1 MTWIWILVAAAAIGA
16 AVLWSRRP
24 RPVAKLT
31 LRQGSGPGPEF
42 LIQGRESTIGSEES
56 RTVVVSHPKVS
67 GLHATLTLE
76 ADGRFV
82 LRDSSKRGTKV
93 NGRDITEKVLSSG
106 DLIRLADSIDLIFT
120 RLR

>member
-1 MTWIWILVAAAAIGA
+1 M
-16 AVLWSRRP
+16 VLWMVLGVLALGGLAAWAVRS

-31 LRQGSGPGPEF
+31 LREGAGPGLEF
-42 LIQGRESTIGSEES
+42 PLRPGQITIGSEEG

-67 GLHATLTLE
+67 SLHATLLLE
-76 ADGRFV
+76 PGRSV
-82 LRDSSKRGTKV
+82 LHDRSKQGTRV
-93 NGRDITEKVLSSG
+93 NGAPVEEVDLHSG

>member
-1 MTWIWILVAAAAIGA
+1 MLWIVAVAAALALA
-16 AVLWSRRP
+16 AVAAWKIRT

-31 LRQGSGPGPEF
+31 LRDGSGPGLEF
-42 LIQGRESTIGSEES
+42 PLRRGQVTIGSEEG

-67 GLHATLTLE
+67 GLHATLLLE
-76 ADGRFV
+76 NGRY
-82 LRDSSKRGTKV
+82 LLHDRSKRGTRV
-93 NGRDITEKVLSSG
+93 NGRPVEETELHSG

>member
-1 MTWIWILVAAAAIGA
+1 MSSWILAVALVAAAAAVA
-16 AVLWSRRP
+16 AWKLRA

-31 LRQGSGPGPEF
+31 LREGSGPGLEF
-42 LIQGRESTIGSEES
+42 PLPRGRVTIGSEEG

-67 GLHATLTLE
+67 GLHATLLLE
-76 ADGRFV
+76 PDRS
-82 LRDSSKRGTKV
+82 LLHDRSKRGTRV
-93 NGRDITEKVLSSG
+93 NGAEVEEAELHSG

>member
-1 MTWIWILVAAAAIGA
+1 MLWIGAGALAVAVALLVAWRIR
-16 AVLWSRRP
+16 S

-31 LRQGSGPGPEF
+31 LREGDGPGLEF
-42 LIQGRESTIGSEES
+42 PLRPGRVTIGSEEG

-67 GLHATLTLE
+67 GLHATLLLE
-76 ADGRFV
+76 DGRFV
-82 LRDSSKRGTKV
+82 LQDRSKRGTRV
-93 NGRDITEKVLSSG
+93 NGKAVEEADLHSG